1 MNNIIAIRRS
11 DSGRTT
17 LTLLVFLGLGLA
29 LLGFI
34 LSPIAPARNRDV
46 YPSKEEAP
54 ALQFFREHQADFERL
69 RNLVAAHPS
78 LIYLH
83 RERGEVAPKDTFGND
98 TGALNEVLTLM
109 TRLQLVSV
117 NGAASGWG
125 LRMSFWSEGM
135 VMASVTRSFWF
146 SDIPPS
152 PDRVFATFGDHF
164 PDKSGSGSAYCT
176 ITPHWY
182 LRFDWGG

>member
-1 MNNIIAIRRS
+1 MASRRS
-11 DSGRTT
+11 DSGRST
-17 LTLLVFLGLGLA
+17 LMLLVFLGLGLA

-46 YPSKEEAP
+46 YPSNEEAP
-54 ALQFFREHQADFERL
+54 ALQFFREHQADFEKL

-83 RERGEVAPKDTFGND
+83 RDRGEVVPKDAFGND
-98 TGALNEVLTLM
+98 AAALNEVLTLM
-109 TRLQLVSV
+109 TRLRLASV
-117 NGAASGWG
+117 NGAASSWG
-125 LRMSFWSEGM
+125 LRMCFLSEGM
-135 VMASVTRSFWF
+135 VTASVTRSFWF
-146 SDIPPS
+146 GDIPPS
-152 PDRVFATFGDHF
+152 PDRIFATFGDHF